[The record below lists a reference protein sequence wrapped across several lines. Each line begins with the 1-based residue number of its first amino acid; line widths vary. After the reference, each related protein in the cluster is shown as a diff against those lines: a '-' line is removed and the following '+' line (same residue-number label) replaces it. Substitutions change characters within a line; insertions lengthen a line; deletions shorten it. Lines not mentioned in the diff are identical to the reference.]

1 MSEGRPPAERLV
13 GRHVVLEPLDEP
25 HREALRE
32 ACNADQE
39 IWQIY
44 PYSMG
49 GEHFDGFWTTVRARQ
64 ESGALIPFA
73 VLHQDRLVG
82 ISCLALDGRNR
93 AVDIGGTYYHPEV
106 RGTAVNPEA
115 KRLLM
120 AHAFDHGVRRVGFK
134 VDAVNARS
142 RAAVLK
148 LGATQEGILRA
159 DTLTWT
165 GRMRDTVVFSVL
177 ADEWPAVRDGLD
189 RRLAA
194 LAT

>member
-1 MSEGRPPAERLV
+1 MEGRPPAIRLV
-13 GRHVVLEPLDEP
+13 GLHAVLEPLDDA
-25 HREALRE
+25 HREALRT
-32 ACNADQE
+32 ACDADQE

-49 GEHFDGFWTTVRARQ
+49 GEHFDAFWKSVRARQ
-64 ESGALIPFA
+64 ESGALVPFA
-73 VLHQDRLVG
+73 VLHVGKVVG

-120 AHAFDHGVRRVGFK
+120 AHAFDHGVRRVAFK

-148 LGATQEGILRA
+148 LGAIQEGILRA

-177 ADEWPAVRDGLD
+177 ADEWPAVRDRLD
-189 RRLAA
+189 ARLAA
-194 LAT
+194 FA

>member
-1 MSEGRPPAERLV
+1 MDGRPPARRLV

-25 HREALRE
+25 HREALRT
-32 ACNADQE
+32 ACDADQA

-49 GEHFDGFWTTVRARQ
+49 GERFGGFWKGARKQ
-64 ESGALIPFA
+64 QADGVLLPFA
-73 VLHQDRLVG
+73 VIRDGLVVG
-82 ISCLALDGRNR
+82 ISCMKLDARNR
-93 AVDIGGTYYHPEV
+93 GLDIGGTYYHPDV

-120 AHAFDHGVRRVGFK
+120 AHAFDHGVRRVAFK

-148 LGATQEGILRA
+148 LGAAQEGILRA

-177 ADEWPAVRDGLD
+177 ADEWPAVRERLD
-189 RRLAA
+189 ARLAA
-194 LAT
+194 FG